1 MNKIVMGD
9 GFSDTTEEKVE
20 LEEKAPEE
28 TTEEVVEEKAET
40 EEVVEETKEQTE
52 EKVEESP
59 AKIKLGDKEF
69 TQEELQEIAEKGSK
83 VKEWETKMP
92 GFNLDTLMPDYTRK
106 SQRLAA
112 YEKRAPKASE
122 EVDLSD
128 VDSAELEKFERIAKA
143 KGFVKQSDLVQDS
156 VEVQKN
162 AFIASHPEYQPGNTV
177 NDAKWNQLMEQ
188 FSFFNWQSNPH
199 KVEEFLEKAHSE
211 VSKTWQEAANNEKT
225 KETVITKK
233 AVVDA
238 SASTGGHSQKQSSS
252 SNNSALADKY
262 RAMGWAE
269 EDIKEILT

>member
-9 GFSDTTEEKVE
+9 GFTETTTEVKEQPEV
-20 LEEKAPEE
+20 KAPE
-28 TTEEVVEEKAET
+28 V
-40 EEVVEETKEQTE
+40 EVVEETTEVEDAIE
-52 EKVEESP
+52 EKKEETAEESP

-69 TQEELQEIAEKGSK
+69 TQEELQEITEKGSK

-112 YEKRAPKASE
+112 YEKRAPKAAE

-128 VDSAELEKFERIAKA
+128 IDSSEVEKFTRVAKHL
-143 KGFVKQSDLVQDS
+143 GFVKQSDLVRDS

-162 AFIASHPEYQPGNTV
+162 AFIASHPEYQPGTTI
-177 NDAKWNQLMEQ
+177 NDAKWDQLMEQ
-188 FSFFNWQSNPH
+188 FSLYNWQAYPQ
-199 KVEEFLEKAHSE
+199 KVEDFLEKAHGE
-211 VSKTWQEAANNEKT
+211 VSKTWQETAKNEKT
-225 KETVITKK
+225 KETIVTKT
-233 AVVDA
+233 AVANA
-238 SASTGGHSQKQSSS
+238 SATSGGNSQKAQSKTD
-252 SNNSALADKY
+252 NSALADKY